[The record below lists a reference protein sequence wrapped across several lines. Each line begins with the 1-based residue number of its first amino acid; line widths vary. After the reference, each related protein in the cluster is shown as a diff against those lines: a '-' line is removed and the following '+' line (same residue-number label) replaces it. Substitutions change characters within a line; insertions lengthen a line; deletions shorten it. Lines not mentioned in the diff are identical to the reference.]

1 MHSLQASAPGR
12 PSLRVVAECRARKVR
27 YHVGRDSDGERVY
40 RAEAVVDRTLPSGSM
55 NVDDALD
62 WITRIAHAEDI
73 EPPSLFWS
81 RLQGRTMAFA
91 CLTNHAI
98 VVGSRKPTR
107 LTILHEFVHLTTSVS
122 HGREFQRELIRL
134 TRTHISI
141 QHSLLL
147 SSRLEP

>member
-1 MHSLQASAPGR
+1 MHLLQASAPVR
-12 PSLRVVAECRARKVR
+12 PSLREVAECRAHKVR
-27 YHVGRDSDGERVY
+27 YHVGRDSDAEHVY
-40 RAEAVVDRTLPSGSM
+40 RAEAEVDRTLPSGSM
-55 NVDDALD
+55 NLDDALD
-62 WITRIAHAEDI
+62 WITRIAHAEDV
-73 EPPSLFWS
+73 EPPGLFCS
-81 RLQGRTMAFA
+81 RLQGRTVAFA

-134 TRTHISI
+134 TRKFLSI

-147 SSRLEP
+147 SRCLDP

>member
-12 PSLRVVAECRARKVR
+12 PSLRVVAEYRVLKVR
-27 YHVGRDSDGERVY
+27 YHVGRDYDAECVY
-40 RAEAVVDRTLPSGSM
+40 RAEAEVDQSLPSGSM
-55 NVDDALD
+55 NRDDALD
-62 WITRIAHAEDI
+62 WITRIAHAEDV
-73 EPPSLFWS
+73 EPPGLFCS

-134 TRTHISI
+134 TRTHLSM

-147 SSRLEP
+147 SSHLKP